1 MPVDG
6 RPVGGV
12 GWFDHDR
19 GVQAHLLGEVF
30 ADVRVVPVESWIG
43 ELDPIGEGLP
53 ALYRRL
59 RLYRRPVVA
68 VLQPEAVPVDGC
80 LYVSVVGHPHGY
92 LRALV
97 DVQRR
102 ARDRTVVAEH
112 AHLYV
117 TDPLAHR
124 VDAQVEAIAVVK
136 ADDARVR
143 RLRESFCFGRERV
156 SMIHTLSFRG
166 LRSVGA
172 HSLLAVPSSPAQ
184 PPSDRPVGVPLDV
197 LPV

>member
-1 MPVDG
+1 M
-6 RPVGGV
+6 
-12 GWFDHDR
+12 
-19 GVQAHLLGEVF
+19 
-30 ADVRVVPVESWIG
+30 VPVESWIG

-59 RLYRRPVVA
+59 RLLGHPVVA

-80 LYVSVVGHPHGY
+80 LYVAVVGHPHGD
-92 LRALV
+92 LRTLV

-112 AHLYV
+112 AHLCCS
-117 TDPLAHR
+117 DPLAHGE
-124 VDAQVEAIAVVK
+124 DAQVKAIAVVK

-143 RLRESFCFGRERV
+143 RLRESFCFGGEHV

-166 LRSVGA
+166 LRSVDA
-172 HSLLAVPSSPAQ
+172 LFCWRCPQA
-184 PPSDRPVGVPLDV
+184 PPS
-197 LPV
+197 LPRIAR